1 MTKSIVL
8 FTLLTPSIAFASVVN
23 LECALSSEQSR
34 HNMVLFVD
42 LDKTKQ
48 EATITKESGAPYKAK
63 ALLSTDYIQLK
74 KVRIGPPGILDV
86 EKYTVDRNTL
96 AITVTPNM
104 PTQFPARQLE
114 TAIPEFSGSC
124 ALRKPNPNRKI

>member
-96 AITVTPNM
+96 AITVTPKYAN
-104 PTQFPARQLE
+104 PISSPSTGDCHSRVQRLLRTTQAQ
-114 TAIPEFSGSC
+114 S
-124 ALRKPNPNRKI
+124 K